1 MSKKTAEQS
10 DQAAAEQAKEQP
22 PPERPE
28 VQHAEEIVSRM
39 GQRVGEWSLTARH
52 RVRQGVARA
61 REAGEDML
69 AEAQAISQKQE
80 QK

>member
-22 PPERPE
+22 PERPE

-39 GQRVGEWSLTARH
+39 GQRVGGWSLTARH

>member
-1 MSKKTAEQS
+1 MSEEQS
-10 DQAAAEQAKEQP
+10 EQSGQPAAEQAGEQ

-28 VQHAEEIVSRM
+28 VQHAEEIVNRM
-39 GQRVGEWSLTARH
+39 GQRVGEWSMVVRH
-52 RVRQGVARA
+52 RLRQGVARA
-61 REAGEDML
+61 REAGEDIL

>member
-1 MSKKTAEQS
+1 MSEEQS
-10 DQAAAEQAKEQP
+10 EQSGQPPVEQASEQ

-28 VQHAEEIVSRM
+28 VQHAEEIVNRM
-39 GQRVGEWSLTARH
+39 GQRVGEWGTVVRH
-52 RVRQGVARA
+52 RLRQGVARA
-61 REAGEDML
+61 REAGEDIL

>member
-1 MSKKTAEQS
+1 MNKKTADES
-10 DQAAAEQAKEQP
+10 DQPAAEPASEQ

-28 VQHAEEIVSRM
+28 VQHAEEIVNRM
-39 GQRVGEWSLTARH
+39 GHRVGEWSLMVRH
-52 RVRQGVARA
+52 RVRQGAARA
-61 REAGEDML
+61 REAGEDIL

>member
-1 MSKKTAEQS
+1 MTKKTTERSGQPATEKAGEQ
-10 DQAAAEQAKEQP
+10 

-39 GQRVGEWSLTARH
+39 GHRVGEWSLVIRH
-52 RVRQGVARA
+52 RARQGVARA
-61 REAGEDML
+61 REAGEDIL
-69 AEAQAISQKQE
+69 AEAQAISRKQE